1 MWNYHFLMFHPYL
14 SSFLLAFSESNC
26 RSNGF
31 TLLSLV
37 MDLFSSFLNSMFS
50 INHCTGMINCS
61 FLLHHIILL
70 GSYIVPLLFTSSNFL
85 ILTTSLLNSFTLLTI
100 STPLYN
106 FPSTSTSSLKVW
118 IVYTIDYTV
127 SVVNSIT
134 LYLSPYLTLLSLS
147 TEMYLSY
154 FFPDFTVLFD
164 GGNYPLL
171 LSDNLLYGSYYNIEI
186 YHALPT
192 HQ

>member
-61 FLLHHIILL
+61 FLLHNIILL

-171 LSDNLLYGSYYNIEI
+171 LSDNLLYGSYYYIEI